1 VSGGS
6 YRWWVSWEWPPRH
19 RDEWSLESLALRF
32 VVSAIGILLADQ
44 WVRGVRV
51 GDWQALLVT
60 TAIFA
65 IVHTFVRPLLFWVSC
80 PLQVLTLGLF
90 TLLLNAAM
98 LALTA
103 WAAGQLEVNFSVD
116 GFWAAFLGALLISVT
131 GLVLTSLARRR
142 HAPL

>member
-1 VSGGS
+1 MSDGS

-19 RDEWSLESLALRF
+19 RNEWSLESLALRF

-51 GDWQALLVT
+51 GDWQALLVS

-65 IVHTFVRPLLFWVSC
+65 IVHTFVRPILFWLTC
-80 PLQVLTLGLF
+80 PLQILTLGLF
-90 TLLLNAAM
+90 TLLLNAVM

-103 WAAGQLEVNFSVD
+103 WAAGQLDVDFSVD

-142 HAPL
+142 PAQP

>member
-6 YRWWVSWEWPPRH
+6 YRWRISWEWPPRH

-65 IVHTFVRPLLFWVSC
+65 IVHTFVRPLLFWVTC

>member
-1 VSGGS
+1 MSGGS

-65 IVHTFVRPLLFWVSC
+65 IVHTFVRPLLFWVTC

-142 HAPL
+142 QAPP

>member
-65 IVHTFVRPLLFWVSC
+65 IVHTFVRPLLFWVTC

-142 HAPL
+142 QAPL

>member
-1 VSGGS
+1 M
-6 YRWWVSWEWPPRH
+6 
-19 RDEWSLESLALRF
+19 ESLALRF

-51 GDWQALLVT
+51 GDWQALLVS

-65 IVHTFVRPLLFWVSC
+65 IVHTFVRPILLWLTC

-103 WAAGQLEVNFSVD
+103 WAAGQLEIDFSVD
-116 GFWAAFLGALLISVT
+116 GFWAAFLGALLISAT
-131 GLVLTSLARRR
+131 GLVLTSLAPRRQ
-142 HAPL
+142 APP